1 MFCQPHAKTQAK
13 LQKSYPRATIL
24 KNMINNFLTPNLT
37 TIIPIKKGK
46 IELVKLPI
54 EKIQLYLTL
63 TSVLKVKLSP
73 SLLLMKL
80 NISS

>member
-1 MFCQPHAKTQAK
+1 M
-13 LQKSYPRATIL
+13 L
-24 KNMINNFLTPNLT
+24 KNIINNFRTPSLT

-63 TSVLKVKLSP
+63 TSVLKDKLSP
-73 SLLLMKL
+73 SLLLI
-80 NISS
+80 N